1 MYTKI
6 LVDFYIYIVYNNTVR
21 CLTYLANVPC
31 VQTVPQSVYYNSMRL
46 MYYIIYVEEYLLY
59 EINKIKELTGHAGK
73 E

>member
-31 VQTVPQSVYYNSMRL
+31 VQTVP
-46 MYYIIYVEEYLLY
+46 
-59 EINKIKELTGHAGK
+59 
-73 E
+73 